1 MNQTNR
7 QMQKMNIQTT
17 TEANIRNYATWVV
30 PLIVLAKIVRW
41 TIMKPQLVD
50 MGIGWGFVPKI
61 ASSPFQGFGASISFG
76 GGNSTGSTLSVSDN
90 AISFFQLLDLG
101 FTTYQTWEVVLTILF
116 NILIFFCVK
125 NFYERNPYAGWKENS
140 FVYLNVAILN
150 IFCLNLAKEPYQMM
164 FFLLMAVAISV
175 PKTYQAKSIAL
186 VVALVVTILYSRKY
200 YGLVLMYFLI
210 LNYVIDKLFGKEQ
223 ATAAGSANK
232 KAVYGKLLLLVV
244 LFGVLH
250 YFFMSYLMTNSAD
263 TYDEMMAVN
272 SRDQT
277 AAASEIT
284 PLFPNSNPA
293 LLAVDYFI
301 KIFRL
306 MIPIELL
313 FKLKVTY
320 LFLLVYQ
327 GLLLT
332 FLARTFKQRDKEKNP
347 TRTIAMYLYMA
358 FVLCS
363 AAFEPD
369 FGSWVRH
376 QGVAFPVILL
386 LI

>member
-1 MNQTNR
+1 
-7 QMQKMNIQTT
+7 MNIQTT
-17 TEANIRNYATWVV
+17 TETNIRNYATWVV

-41 TIMKPQLVD
+41 TIMRPQLVG
-50 MGIGWGFVPKI
+50 MSIGWGFVPRI
-61 ASSPFQGFGASISFG
+61 ESSPFQGFQASNFFGAS
-76 GGNSTGSTLSVSDN
+76 NASTNVEDN
-90 AISFFQLLDLG
+90 AIAFFQLLDLG

-125 NFYERNPYAGWKENS
+125 NFYERNPHAGWMENS

-164 FFLLMAVAISV
+164 FFLLMAAAISM

-186 VVALVVTILYSRKY
+186 VAALVVTILYSRKY

-210 LNYVIDKLFGKEQ
+210 LNYVIDKLFGKER
-223 ATAAGSANK
+223 ASSADPANK
-232 KAVYGKLLLLVV
+232 KAVYGKLLLMVV

-250 YFFMSYLMTNSAD
+250 FFFMSYLMANSAD
-263 TYDEMMAVN
+263 TYDEMVAAN

-277 AAASEIT
+277 PAASEIT

-293 LLAVDYFI
+293 LLAVDYFL

-332 FLARTFKQRDKEKNP
+332 FLARTFKKRDKEKNP
-347 TRTIAMYLYMA
+347 TRTVAMYLYMA

>member
-1 MNQTNR
+1 MTL
-7 QMQKMNIQTT
+7 QTT
-17 TEANIRNYATWVV
+17 TEQNIHNYTTWVV
-30 PLIVLAKIVRW
+30 PLIILAKIVRW
-41 TIMKPQLVD
+41 TIMRPQLVD
-50 MGIGWGFVPKI
+50 MSIGWGFLPKI
-61 ASSPFQGFGASISFG
+61 QARPFIGFAPSNFLGAS
-76 GGNSTGSTLSVSDN
+76 NSVTNVDDN

-101 FTTYQTWEVVLTILF
+101 FTSYQAWEAYITVLF
-116 NILIFFCVK
+116 NILIFLSVK
-125 NFYERNPYAGWKENS
+125 NFYERNPYAGWKENF

-150 IFCLNLAKEPYQMM
+150 IFCLNVAKEPYQMIF
-164 FFLLMAVAISV
+164 FFLMAMAIAI
-175 PKTYQAKSIAL
+175 PKDYTSKSIAL
-186 VVALVVTILYSRKY
+186 IVTLVLTILYSRKY

-210 LNYVIDKLFGKEQ
+210 LNFVVDKLFGKNQQEQ
-223 ATAAGSANK
+223 AEMSDSK
-232 KAVYGKLLLLVV
+232 KKMYGKLFLMAV

-250 YFFMSYLMTNSAD
+250 YFFMSYLMTGNAD
-263 TYDEMMAVN
+263 TYDEMVAAN
-272 SRDQT
+272 SRDST
-277 AAASEIT
+277 SAASEIT

-306 MIPIELL
+306 MVPIELL

-332 FLARTFKQRDKEKNP
+332 FLARTFQNRDKQQNP
-347 TRTIAMYLYMA
+347 TRTIAMYLYIA
-358 FVLCS
+358 FLLCS
-363 AAFEPD
+363 ATFEPD

-386 LI
+386 II

>member
-1 MNQTNR
+1 MTL
-7 QMQKMNIQTT
+7 QTT
-17 TEANIRNYATWVV
+17 TEQNIHNYTTWVV
-30 PLIVLAKIVRW
+30 PLIILAKIVRW
-41 TIMKPQLVD
+41 TIMRPQLVD
-50 MGIGWGFVPKI
+50 MSIGWGFLPKI
-61 ASSPFQGFGASISFG
+61 QARPFIGFAPSNFWGAS
-76 GGNSTGSTLSVSDN
+76 NSVTNVDDN

-101 FTTYQTWEVVLTILF
+101 FTSYQAWEAYITVLF
-116 NILIFFCVK
+116 NILIFLSVK
-125 NFYERNPYAGWKENS
+125 NFYERNPYAGWKENC

-150 IFCLNLAKEPYQMM
+150 IFCLNVAKEPYQMIF
-164 FFLLMAVAISV
+164 FFLMAMAIAI
-175 PKTYQAKSIAL
+175 PKDYTSKSIAL
-186 VVALVVTILYSRKY
+186 IVTLVLTILYSRKY

-210 LNYVIDKLFGKEQ
+210 LNFVVDKLFGKNQQEQ
-223 ATAAGSANK
+223 AEMSDSK
-232 KAVYGKLLLLVV
+232 KKMYGKLLLIAV

-250 YFFMSYLMTNSAD
+250 YFFMSYLMTGNAD
-263 TYDEMMAVN
+263 TYDEMVAAN
-272 SRDQT
+272 SRDGT
-277 AAASEIT
+277 PAASEIT

-306 MIPIELL
+306 MVPIELL

-332 FLARTFKQRDKEKNP
+332 FLARTFQNRDKQQNP
-347 TRTIAMYLYMA
+347 TRTISMYLYIA
-358 FVLCS
+358 FLLCS
-363 AAFEPD
+363 ATFEPD

-386 LI
+386 II

>member
-1 MNQTNR
+1 MN
-7 QMQKMNIQTT
+7 MQTT

-50 MGIGWGFVPKI
+50 MSLGWSFVPRI
-61 ASSPFQGFGASISFG
+61 ESSPFQGFGASISFG
-76 GGNSTGSTLSVSDN
+76 GGNNTGSTLSVSDN
-90 AISFFQLLDLG
+90 AISFFKLLDLG

-125 NFYERNPYAGWKENS
+125 NFYERNPHAGWMENS

-186 VVALVVTILYSRKY
+186 VAALVVTILYSRKY

-210 LNYVIDKLFGKEQ
+210 LNYVIDKLFGKER
-223 ATAAGSANK
+223 ASSADPANK

-250 YFFMSYLMTNSAD
+250 FFFMSYLMTNSAD
-263 TYDEMMAVN
+263 TYDEMVAAN

-293 LLAVDYFI
+293 LLAVDYFL

-332 FLARTFKQRDKEKNP
+332 FLARTFKKRDKEKNP

>member
-1 MNQTNR
+1 MVYLR
-7 QMQKMNIQTT
+7 KT
-17 TEANIRNYATWVV
+17 TERNIHNYLVWII
-30 PLIVLAKIVRW
+30 PLIIISKIVRW
-41 TIMKPQLVD
+41 TIMFPQLVG
-50 MGIGWGFVPKI
+50 MSIGWGYVSKI
-61 ASSPFQGFGASISFG
+61 TSAPFQGFQAADFWGASNNATNVG
-76 GGNSTGSTLSVSDN
+76 DN
-90 AISFFQLLDLG
+90 TISFFQLLDLG
-101 FTTYQTWEVVLTILF
+101 FTSYESWEVFITILY

-125 NFYERNPYAGWKENS
+125 DFYKRNPSAGRKENC
-140 FVYLNVAILN
+140 FIYLNVAILN
-150 IFCLNLAKEPYQMM
+150 VFCLNLAKEPFQMVF
-164 FFLLMAVAISV
+164 FFLMALAISL
-175 PKTYQAKSIAL
+175 PKTSRAKSYAL
-186 VVALVVTILYSRKY
+186 IVALILTILYSRKY

-210 LNYVIDKLFGKEQ
+210 LNYAVGKLFGEKQ
-223 ATAAGSANK
+223 ATGSNASGSK
-232 KAVYGKLLLLVV
+232 KKLYGKLLLLLV

-250 YFFMSYLMTNSAD
+250 YFFMSYLMVNNMD
-263 TYDEMMAVN
+263 TYDEMVAAN

-277 AAASEIT
+277 PAASEIT

-301 KIFRL
+301 KILRL

-313 FKLKVTY
+313 FKLKFTY

-327 GLLLT
+327 SLLLG
-332 FLARTFKQRDKEKNP
+332 FLMRTFKNRDKTLNP
-347 TRTIAMYLYMA
+347 TRTIAMYLYIA
-358 FVLCS
+358 FLLCS

>member
-1 MNQTNR
+1 MR
-7 QMQKMNIQTT
+7 
-17 TEANIRNYATWVV
+17 
-30 PLIVLAKIVRW
+30 
-41 TIMKPQLVD
+41 PQLVD
-50 MGIGWGFVPKI
+50 MSIGWGFLPKI
-61 ASSPFQGFGASISFG
+61 LTYPFKGFDPSDFWGASNGITNVDG
-76 GGNSTGSTLSVSDN
+76 N
-90 AISFFQLLDLG
+90 AISFFQILNLG
-101 FTTYQTWEVVLTILF
+101 FTSYQAWEAYITIIY
-116 NILIFFCVK
+116 NILIFITVR
-125 NFYERNPYAGWKENS
+125 NFFQRNPYAGWKENF

-150 IFCLNLAKEPYQMM
+150 IFCLNLAKEPYQMIF
-164 FFLLMAVAISV
+164 FFLMALSISI
-175 PKTYQAKSIAL
+175 PKTYNKKCFALSITL
-186 VVALVVTILYSRKY
+186 IITILYSRKY
-200 YGLVLMYFLI
+200 YGLVLMYFFI
-210 LNYVIDKLFGKEQ
+210 LNFLIDKLFKNRQPIKQNDKKE
-223 ATAAGSANK
+223 K
-232 KAVYGKLLLLVV
+232 RKLYGKLFLLVA

-250 YFFMSYLMTNSAD
+250 YFFMSYLMVGNED
-263 TYDEMMAVN
+263 TYNEMVAAN

-277 AAASEIT
+277 PAASEIT

-327 GLLLT
+327 GFLLQ
-332 FLARTFKQRDKEKNP
+332 FLIRTFKFRDKKRNP
-347 TRTIAMYLYMA
+347 TRTIAMYLYIA
-358 FVLCS
+358 FLLCS
-363 AAFEPD
+363 ATFEPD

>member
-1 MNQTNR
+1 MTP
-7 QMQKMNIQTT
+7 QTT
-17 TEANIRNYATWVV
+17 TEQNIHNYTTWVI
-30 PLIVLAKIVRW
+30 PLIILAKIVRW
-41 TIMKPQLVD
+41 TIMRPQLVD
-50 MGIGWGFVPKI
+50 MSIGWGYVPKI
-61 ASSPFQGFGASISFG
+61 QSWPFKGFDAADFWGASNSASFVG
-76 GGNSTGSTLSVSDN
+76 DN
-90 AISFFQLLDLG
+90 TISFFQLLDLG
-101 FTTYQTWEVVLTILF
+101 FTSYQSWEVYLTIIY
-116 NILIFFCVK
+116 NILIFLCVK
-125 NFYERNPYAGWKENS
+125 NFYERNPYAGRKENC

-150 IFCLNLAKEPYQMM
+150 IFCLNLAKEPYQMAF
-164 FFLLMAVAISV
+164 FFLMAMAIAI
-175 PKTYQAKSIAL
+175 PKDYNRKSIAL
-186 VVALVVTILYSRKY
+186 IVALVLTILYSRKY
-200 YGLVLMYFLI
+200 FGLVLMYFLI
-210 LNYVIDKLFGKEQ
+210 LNFVVDKLFGKNQQEQ
-223 ATAAGSANK
+223 TEMSDSK
-232 KAVYGKLLLLVV
+232 KKMYGKLLLMAV

-250 YFFMSYLMTNSAD
+250 YFFMSYLMTGNAD
-263 TYDEMMAVN
+263 TYDEMMAAN
-272 SRDQT
+272 SRDST

-293 LLAVDYFI
+293 LLAVDYFL
-301 KIFRL
+301 KILRL

-332 FLARTFKQRDKEKNP
+332 FLARTFRNRDKQQNP

-358 FVLCS
+358 FLLCS

>member
-1 MNQTNR
+1 MNYLRKTTEQ
-7 QMQKMNIQTT
+7 NIQ
-17 TEANIRNYATWVV
+17 NYIIWII
-30 PLIVLAKIVRW
+30 PLIIVAKIVRW
-41 TIMKPQLVD
+41 TIMRPQLVN
-50 MGIGWGFVPKI
+50 MSIGWGFLPKI
-61 ASSPFQGFGASISFG
+61 LTYPFKGFEASNWGASNAVTNVD
-76 GGNSTGSTLSVSDN
+76 GNT
-90 AISFFQLLDLG
+90 ISFFQILNLG
-101 FTTYQTWEVVLTILF
+101 FTSYQAWEAYLTIIY
-116 NILIFFCVK
+116 NILIFISVK
-125 NFYERNPYAGWKENS
+125 DFFQRNPYAGWKENF

-150 IFCLNLAKEPYQMM
+150 IFCLNLAKEPYQMIF
-164 FFLLMAVAISV
+164 FFLMAIAISI
-175 PKTYQAKSIAL
+175 PKTYNQKCISLSITL
-186 VVALVVTILYSRKY
+186 IITILYSRKY
-200 YGLVLMYFLI
+200 YGLVLMYFFI
-210 LNYVIDKLFGKEQ
+210 LNFLIDKLFKNGQPIKQNDKKE
-223 ATAAGSANK
+223 K
-232 KAVYGKLLLLVV
+232 RKLYGKLFLLAV

-250 YFFMSYLMTNSAD
+250 YFFMSYLMVGNED
-263 TYDEMMAVN
+263 TYNEMVAAN
-272 SRDQT
+272 SRDAT

-327 GLLLT
+327 GFLLQ
-332 FLARTFKQRDKEKNP
+332 FLIRTFKFRDKKRNP
-347 TRTIAMYLYMA
+347 TRTIAMYLYIA
-358 FVLCS
+358 FLLCS
-363 AAFEPD
+363 ATFEPD

>member
-1 MNQTNR
+1 MTP
-7 QMQKMNIQTT
+7 QTT
-17 TEANIRNYATWVV
+17 TEQNIHNYTTWVI
-30 PLIVLAKIVRW
+30 PLIILAKIVRW
-41 TIMKPQLVD
+41 TIMRPQLVD
-50 MGIGWGFVPKI
+50 MSIGWGYVPKI
-61 ASSPFQGFGASISFG
+61 QSWPFQGFDAADFWGASNSASFVG
-76 GGNSTGSTLSVSDN
+76 DN
-90 AISFFQLLDLG
+90 TISFFQLLDLG
-101 FTTYQTWEVVLTILF
+101 FTSYQSWEVYLTIIY
-116 NILIFFCVK
+116 NILIFLCVK
-125 NFYERNPYAGWKENS
+125 NFYERNPYVGRKENC

-150 IFCLNLAKEPYQMM
+150 IFCLNLAKEPYQMAF
-164 FFLLMAVAISV
+164 FFLMAMAIAI
-175 PKTYQAKSIAL
+175 PKDYNQKSIAL
-186 VVALVVTILYSRKY
+186 IVALVLTILYSRKY
-200 YGLVLMYFLI
+200 FGLVLMYFLI
-210 LNYVIDKLFGKEQ
+210 LNFVVDKLFGKNQQEQ
-223 ATAAGSANK
+223 TEMSDSK
-232 KAVYGKLLLLVV
+232 KKMYGKLLLMAV

-250 YFFMSYLMTNSAD
+250 YFFMSYLMTGNAD
-263 TYDEMMAVN
+263 TYDEMMAAN
-272 SRDQT
+272 SRDST

-293 LLAVDYFI
+293 LLAVDYFL
-301 KIFRL
+301 KILRL

-332 FLARTFKQRDKEKNP
+332 FLARTFRNRDKQQNP

-358 FVLCS
+358 FLLCS

>member
-1 MNQTNR
+1 MTP
-7 QMQKMNIQTT
+7 QTT
-17 TEANIRNYATWVV
+17 TEQNIHNYTTWVI
-30 PLIVLAKIVRW
+30 PLIILAKIVRW
-41 TIMKPQLVD
+41 TIMRPQLVD
-50 MGIGWGFVPKI
+50 MSIGWGYVPKI
-61 ASSPFQGFGASISFG
+61 QSWPFRGFEAPGLWGSNTTSSFVGE
-76 GGNSTGSTLSVSDN
+76 NT
-90 AISFFQLLDLG
+90 ISFFQLLDLG
-101 FTTYQTWEVVLTILF
+101 FTSYQGWEVYLTIIY
-116 NILIFFCVK
+116 NILIFLCVK
-125 NFYERNPYAGWKENS
+125 NFYERNPYAGRKENC

-164 FFLLMAVAISV
+164 FFFLMAMAIAI
-175 PKTYQAKSIAL
+175 PKDYNRKSIAL
-186 VVALVVTILYSRKY
+186 IVALVLTILYSRKY
-200 YGLVLMYFLI
+200 FGLVLMYFLI
-210 LNYVIDKLFGKEQ
+210 LNFVVDKLFGKNQQEQ
-223 ATAAGSANK
+223 TEMSDNK
-232 KAVYGKLLLLVV
+232 KKMYGKLFLMVI

-250 YFFMSYLMTNSAD
+250 YFFMSYLMTNNAD
-263 TYDEMMAVN
+263 TYDEMVAAN
-272 SRDQT
+272 SRDWT

-293 LLAVDYFI
+293 LLAVDYFL
-301 KIFRL
+301 KILRL
-306 MIPIELL
+306 MVPIELL

-332 FLARTFKQRDKEKNP
+332 FLARTFRNRDKQQNP
-347 TRTIAMYLYMA
+347 TRTIAMYLYIA
-358 FVLCS
+358 FLLCS

>member
-1 MNQTNR
+1 MN
-7 QMQKMNIQTT
+7 MQTT

-50 MGIGWGFVPKI
+50 MSIGWGFVPKI
-61 ASSPFQGFGASISFG
+61 VSSSFQGFQASNFFGAS
-76 GGNSTGSTLSVSDN
+76 NASTNVEDN
-90 AISFFQLLDLG
+90 AIAFFQLLDLG

-125 NFYERNPYAGWKENS
+125 NFYERNPHAGWMENS

-150 IFCLNLAKEPYQMM
+150 IFCLNVAKEPYQMM

-186 VVALVVTILYSRKY
+186 VAALVVTILYSRKY

-210 LNYVIDKLFGKEQ
+210 LNYVVDKLFGKDRTSS
-223 ATAAGSANK
+223 ADPANK

-250 YFFMSYLMTNSAD
+250 FFFMSYLMTNNAD
-263 TYDEMMAVN
+263 TYDEMVAAN

-277 AAASEIT
+277 PAASEIT

-293 LLAVDYFI
+293 LLAVDYFL

-332 FLARTFKQRDKEKNP
+332 FLARTFKKRDKEKNP
-347 TRTIAMYLYMA
+347 TRTIAMYFYMA